1 MTARVYSSYDIVA
14 PGDGEVAEENMNVLV
29 CPYHLHR
36 KPEVYDNPLTFNP
49 DHFLPENVQKRH
61 PYAYLPFSAGPR
73 GCLGRTNTYP
83 LSSYLHMTSVWV
95 IPLKLLNSSNCVL
108 HIGTKFAMLSMKTM
122 LATILREY
130 RFTTEMKMEDI
141 EYDLE
146 VVLRSVNGWKV
157 KIHTRH

>member
-1 MTARVYSSYDIVA
+1 MLRS
-14 PGDGEVAEENMNVLV
+14 N
-29 CPYHLHR
+29 
-36 KPEVYDNPLTFNP
+36 K
-49 DHFLPENVQKRH
+49 
-61 PYAYLPFSAGPR
+61 YLPALILHNMSA
-73 GCLGRTNTYP
+73 
-83 LSSYLHMTSVWV
+83 WV
-95 IPLKLLNSSNCVL
+95 IPLKLLNSSNCIL